1 MRRLLVCVLALAV
14 LVTGI
19 EAGVAAAAPADR
31 GVEASAAK
39 RKKCKRGYK
48 RKRVRGKVRC
58 VKKKKKAAPAPVPAP
73 QTAPTTR
80 TTDPG
85 AIQQKMAGTLWFWTA
100 FDQAGTGGTTDRTHV
115 NLCADGTFRLRRSS
129 TTEDGQGSSFTVIAE
144 DLAPSWSVVS
154 GFYDSATGDIEATV
168 SATATQRRV
177 RTASGPEFS
186 NPNATYPI
194 KLARIG
200 GNATLDGSPASLL
213 SDPPFCDFE

>member
-1 MRRLLVCVLALAV
+1 MRRLLVCILAFAVLA
-14 LVTGI
+14 TGI
-19 EAGVAAAAPADR
+19 EAGVAAAAPTDGGAQ
-31 GVEASAAK
+31 AQAAK

-48 RKRVRGKVRC
+48 RKRVRGKIRC
-58 VKKKKKAAPAPVPAP
+58 VKKKKKAAPAPAPQPAP
-73 QTAPTTR
+73 NTR
-80 TTDPG
+80 TTDPA

-168 SATATQRRV
+168 SATANQRRV

-186 NPNATYPI
+186 NPNATYQI

-200 GNATLDGSPASLL
+200 GNATLDGSAASLL